1 MNILEIKNS
10 LINKGYF
17 FPIRVLN
24 EEDALELHEYFYS
37 IKKKLP
43 NNSLK
48 FEFKFK
54 THLIL
59 KRINDLLYN
68 DIIKKITK
76 EVIGPNI
83 LCWNSIIFYKKS
95 GSKNFV
101 GWHEDK
107 TFWNLKNDN
116 IITFSIALSKSNRK
130 NGCLKFVKNKRNVK
144 YDYGYTKNNM
154 LARGQNAII
163 GDNEEIEYAE
173 LEPGESSIFR
183 QDAIHGSGPNHSDDD
198 RLLLALRFIS
208 PDNITLK
215 DNHKSATL
223 VHGIDNFKLYESEP
237 IPLKDFD
244 NNTIKFHQKLMA
256 KQTEIFAKFK
266 LKKFKLSFLSFLI
279 KLQII
284 RYFYYLLTNKIN

>member
-1 MNILEIKNS
+1 MDIIQIKNS

-17 FPIRVLN
+17 FPIKVLSK
-24 EEDALELHEYFYS
+24 EDALELNDYFYD

-68 DIIKKITK
+68 DIIKNLTK
-76 EVIGPNI
+76 EIIGPNI

-116 IITFSIALSKSNRK
+116 IVTFSIALSKSNK
-130 NGCLKFVKNKRNVK
+130 NNGCLKFVKNKRNVK
-144 YDYGYTKNNM
+144 YDYNYTKNNM

-163 GDNEEIEYAE
+163 DDNEVVEYAE
-173 LEPGESSIFR
+173 LEPGECSIFK
-183 QDAIHGSGPNHSDDD
+183 QDAIHGSGPNNSDND

-223 VHGIDNFKLYESEP
+223 VHGIDDFKLYESEP
-237 IPLKDFD
+237 KPLKDFD
-244 NNTIKFHQKLMA
+244 NNATKFHQKLMA

-266 LKKFKLSFLSFLI
+266 LKKFKISFLSFLI
-279 KLQII
+279 KFQII
-284 RYFYYLLTNKIN
+284 RYFYYFLTNKLN

>member
-1 MNILEIKNS
+1 MDIIQIKNS

-17 FPIRVLN
+17 FPIKVLSK
-24 EEDALELHEYFYS
+24 EDALELNDYFYD

-68 DIIKKITK
+68 DKIKNLTK
-76 EVIGPNI
+76 EIIGPNI

-95 GSKNFV
+95 ESKKFV

-116 IITFSIALSKSNRK
+116 IVTFSIALSKSNK
-130 NGCLKFVKNKRNVK
+130 DNGCLKFVKNKRNVK
-144 YDYGYTKNNM
+144 YDYNYTKNNM

-163 GDNEEIEYAE
+163 DDNEVVEYAE
-173 LEPGESSIFR
+173 LEPGECSIFK
-183 QDAIHGSGPNHSDDD
+183 QDAIHGSGPNNSDND

-223 VHGIDNFKLYESEP
+223 VHGIDDFKLYESEP
-237 IPLKDFD
+237 KPLKDFD
-244 NNTIKFHQKLMA
+244 NNATKFHQKLMA

-266 LKKFKLSFLSFLI
+266 LKKFKISFLSFLI
-279 KLQII
+279 KFQII
-284 RYFYYLLTNKIN
+284 RYFYYFLTNKLN

>member
-1 MNILEIKNS
+1 MNILKIKNS

-17 FPIRVLN
+17 FPIRVLSK
-24 EEDALELHEYFYS
+24 EDALELHDYFYN
-37 IKKKLP
+37 IKKNLP

-59 KRINDLLYN
+59 KRINDLLHN
-68 DIIKKITK
+68 NIIKKLTK

-116 IITFSIALSKSNRK
+116 IITFSIALSKSNKK
-130 NGCLKFVKNKRNVK
+130 NGCLKFIKNKRNVN

-163 GDNEEIEYAE
+163 DDNEEIEYAE

-183 QDAIHGSGPNHSDDD
+183 QDAIHGSSPNHSDDD

-237 IPLKDFD
+237 TPLDDLD
-244 NNTIKFHQKLMA
+244 NNAIKFHQKLMA

-266 LKKFKLSFLSFLI
+266 LKKFRLSFLSFLI
-279 KLQII
+279 KFQII
-284 RYFYYLLTNKIN
+284 RYFYYLLTNKLN